1 MTGLRMNQR
10 NVAAA
15 VVLILLSVAYGYLTS
30 DLPKRT
36 LPNTPDPAFMPWIN
50 TALLAGL
57 SLLLLAGGLRA
68 THLEP
73 AAAPDPVGNAS
84 SGAFLAAFVGYIVVL
99 PVLGFVLSS
108 IPFFAVTMMLFGER
122 RKTWLVLGST
132 VATILLFALFRHVFN
147 IVLPRGI
154 MPAIFG

>member
-1 MTGLRMNQR
+1 MNQR
-10 NVAAA
+10 NIAAA
-15 VVLILLSVAYGYLTS
+15 VMLMLFSIAYGYLTS
-30 DLPKRT
+30 ELPRRT

-57 SLLLLAGGLRA
+57 SLMLLAGGLRA
-68 THLEP
+68 QQSDLADAPNP
-73 AAAPDPVGNAS
+73 AGKTRAGV
-84 SGAFLAAFVGYIVVL
+84 FLAAFVGYIVVL

-122 RKTWLVLGST
+122 RKSWLLFGST
-132 VATILLFALFRHVFN
+132 VATLLLFALFRHVFG
-147 IVLPRGI
+147 IVLPRGV